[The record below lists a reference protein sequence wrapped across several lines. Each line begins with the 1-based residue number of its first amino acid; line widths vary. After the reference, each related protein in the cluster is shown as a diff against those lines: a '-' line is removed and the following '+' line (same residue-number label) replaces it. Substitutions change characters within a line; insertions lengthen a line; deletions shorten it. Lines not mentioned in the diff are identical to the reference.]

1 MRAATSTSAPSRPQ
15 VIALIGAESTGKSTL
30 ATALREHLGAVVVPE
45 VLREFVSWHGRSPDH
60 WEQFAI
66 FRRQLG
72 REMRAR
78 ELGGTWVVCDPSA
91 AMTAIYSQAYFA
103 DHSLQPAARSLLDG
117 CYRVLW
123 CRPDIPWS
131 ADAGQRDGPRIR
143 ERVDA
148 ILANFV
154 STLQVPPGQVRGAAP
169 QVRLASA
176 LKALG

>member
-1 MRAATSTSAPSRPQ
+1 MSAPLRPR

-30 ATALREHLGAVVVPE
+30 ATALSAHLGAVVVPE
-45 VLREFVSWHGRSPDH
+45 VLREFVSWHGRPPGR
-60 WEQFAI
+60 WEQLAI

-72 REMRAR
+72 RELRAR
-78 ELGGTWVVCDPSA
+78 ELGGNWVVCDPSA
-91 AMTAIYSQAYFA
+91 AMTSIYSQAYFA
-103 DHSLQPAARSLLDG
+103 DHSLHPAARTLLDG

-131 ADAGQRDGPRIR
+131 ADAGQRDGPGMR
-143 ERVDA
+143 EQVDA

-154 STLQVPPGQVRGAAP
+154 STLKVSPGQIHGATP

-176 LKALG
+176 LRALG